1 MKNIEYWM
9 HDSWRSEA
17 KTSQWFF
24 SNLGLA
30 ILKQPMFIPVPLI
43 TVLRASS
50 YLKFGLSISYRKPGV
65 SIVLIYAINDT
76 IWST

>member
-1 MKNIEYWM
+1 MKNIDHWM

-17 KTSQWFF
+17 KTSQCFF

-43 TVLRASS
+43 TVLRSSS
-50 YLKFGLSISYRKPGV
+50 YLKFGLSILYGKPV
-65 SIVLIYAINDT
+65 ASIV
-76 IWST
+76 